1 MEFHFLN
8 LIFIMTNITKVFSVF
23 NDGLLFFKTLFMNC
37 LVLIALVLLKSAEIS
52 AIFLVMTKIILICKL
67 F

>member
-1 MEFHFLN
+1 
-8 LIFIMTNITKVFSVF
+8 MTNITKVFSVF

-37 LVLIALVLLKSAEIS
+37 LVLIALVLLKSA
-52 AIFLVMTKIILICKL
+52 AIFLVMTKIIIICKL

>member
-23 NDGLLFFKTLFMNC
+23 NDGLLFFRTLFMNC
-37 LVLIALVLLKSAEIS
+37 LVLIALVLLKSA
-52 AIFLVMTKIILICKL
+52 AIFLVMTKKILICKL